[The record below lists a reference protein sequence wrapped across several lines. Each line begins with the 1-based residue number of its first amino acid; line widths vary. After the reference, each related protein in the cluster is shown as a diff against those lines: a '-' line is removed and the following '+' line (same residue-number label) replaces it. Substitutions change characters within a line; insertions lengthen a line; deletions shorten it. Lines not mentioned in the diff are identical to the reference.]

1 MRFGQNPRTFSTG
14 SLLISFG
21 MFTCFLCSVVHNSVT
36 REYLKSADHR
46 RGGPYHVF
54 VRLLV
59 SIVRIA
65 FIVLALVVG
74 QKNHPACKIL
84 LQN

>member
-14 SLLISFG
+14 NLLISFG

-36 REYLKSADHR
+36 REYLQSADHR
-46 RGGPYHVF
+46 QGCPYHVF
-54 VRLLV
+54 FRLV

-65 FIVLALVVG
+65 FVVLAVIVVR
-74 QKNHPACKIL
+74 QTIQL
-84 LQN
+84 LKYCCRIT